1 MDIWI
6 GSGPAASVR
15 LLDGLGWNEARRPR
29 LPLSPNAGP
38 RRTRSR
44 VRAADPLGPGSTE
57 TSRGRSRAGTGTRPP
72 ARARGRR
79 SCLGRPRGPQ
89 HARDRASTRGRLRAS
104 DPHRTFPVFEDHHDR
119 GARSPRACDHSR
131 ARGQRAKPASPTS
144 RQAGRQF
151 RAVERPCI
159 SRRSIVGAIAQ
170 AIAEPADVWS
180 ARLQAALAVGLLKNR
195 GDTIDAD
202 GRSRT
207 THPRRRSWAR
217 DHREARG
224 GGDAGVAGRDPKVR
238 DPRVQPPGQE
248 PGHGRVRRDAQP
260 HRFGLARA
268 PRANLATACRVRG
281 KTPAAVRPTL
291 GAHASASLAIVLSA
305 LGYRHLSLS
314 LHPLVESTGR
324 LSCGVGRLAFS
335 PAESRLRLRRPSATY
350 NPEGSNSAP
359 SIGAQ
364 ALIRL

>member
-1 MDIWI
+1 M
-6 GSGPAASVR
+6 P
-15 LLDGLGWNEARRPR
+15 PR
-29 LPLSPNAGP
+29 LPFSLNAGP

-44 VRAADPLGPGSTE
+44 VRGADPLSPGSAE

-72 ARARGRR
+72 ARVRGRR
-79 SCLGRPRGPQ
+79 NCLGRPRDPQ
-89 HARDRASTRGRLRAS
+89 HARDRASTRGRLPAS
-104 DPHRTFPVFEDHHDR
+104 NPHRTFPVFEDHHDR
-119 GARSPRACDHSR
+119 GALSPRACDHSR
-131 ARGQRAKPASPTS
+131 GRGQRAKPASSTS
-144 RQAGRQF
+144 GPVESGRESRTVGPPLYLTQIESW
-151 RAVERPCI
+151 VL
-159 SRRSIVGAIAQ
+159 SRRTSPSRRTSGGAAT
-170 AIAEPADVWS
+170 AV
-180 ARLQAALAVGLLKNR
+180 LAVGLLKTGAIPSTPMAVVVQLIPYDDR
-195 GDTIDAD
+195 G
-202 GRSRT
+202 
-207 THPRRRSWAR
+207 
-217 DHREARG
+217 REIIERLEEEG
-224 GGDAGVAGRDPKVR
+224 TQEQRVEVR
-238 DPRVQPPGQE
+238 KHGIRRVQPPGQE